1 MTLDLATVDE
11 LLTTTRA
18 VRKRLDLTRPV
29 PLEVVLDCLRLAT
42 QAPSAADAQNWRWVV
57 VTDPAVRK
65 EIAALQAG
73 DGEFLRGEVARLD
86 DGSERRRFQSALH
99 LVEHLQEVPVLV
111 VAYAIDPD
119 LAGLKG
125 QQLPPALL
133 FGSIFPA
140 VWSFQ
145 LAMRSRGLGTTPIFV
160 ADQDRLAEIVGAPED
175 AHLAAVLPVA
185 YYTGTTF
192 KPASRRPVEDVTFW
206 NHWGTAPPAG

>member
-1 MTLDLATVDE
+1 M
-11 LLTTTRA
+11 
-18 VRKRLDLTRPV
+18 
-29 PLEVVLDCLRLAT
+29 
-42 QAPSAADAQNWRWVV
+42 
-57 VTDPAVRK
+57 
-65 EIAALQAG
+65 
-73 DGEFLRGEVARLD
+73 
-86 DGSERRRFQSALH
+86 
-99 LVEHLQEVPVLV
+99 LV

-206 NHWGTAPPAG
+206 NHWGTPPPGLERLGERGALAQDHLHRPLAPARHRQEDLGDQLVPR